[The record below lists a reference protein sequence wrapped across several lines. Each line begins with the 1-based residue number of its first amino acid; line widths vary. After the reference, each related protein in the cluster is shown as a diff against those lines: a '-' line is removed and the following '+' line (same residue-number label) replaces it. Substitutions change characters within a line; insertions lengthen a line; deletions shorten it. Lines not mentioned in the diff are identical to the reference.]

1 MLSWQPSFNV
11 VQKIRHCVH
20 KKLDLFKIM
29 PYCSNIMENVQSK
42 KLAHLSEILRIVEG
56 AVNADRQKV
65 IAYTEQLASKIE
77 ADGDPQAA
85 ERLRGVLQKSKF
97 QDVTAAKFSPKLPVD
112 SESRLSLADEA
123 FFEEHEAKLFLSPV
137 AQSHTD
143 EFIRFV
149 QSAASL
155 DRHGVGITPSL
166 LMYGPPGCGKTELS
180 HYISSK
186 LHLPLIT
193 ARADALVSSFLGS
206 TAKNL
211 RLLFEHAMARPCVL
225 FLDEFDSIAKLR
237 DDKHELGELK
247 RVVVSL
253 LQNIDALNN
262 KTVLLAATNH
272 EHLLD
277 PAVWRRF
284 GFKLHIEKPAELAR
298 RQMVEAFLAE
308 FATPESLKL
317 SVALSEE
324 LTGAD
329 IKQVCEDSKRSAIL
343 GGHKKVCSKDLAK
356 RFLSLR
362 LSQMDNLI
370 AIKDKVKAARQLNK
384 KVMTY
389 RLLRDL
395 FGISVGQ
402 ISYLLGEEENES

>member
-1 MLSWQPSFNV
+1 
-11 VQKIRHCVH
+11 
-20 KKLDLFKIM
+20 
-29 PYCSNIMENVQSK
+29 MENVQPK
-42 KLAHLSEILRIVEG
+42 KLPHLSEILRIVEG

-65 IAYTEQLASKIE
+65 IAYTEQLAAKIE

-85 ERLRGVLQKSKF
+85 ERLRGVLLKSKF

-112 SESRLSLADEA
+112 SESRLALADEA
-123 FFEEHEAKLFLSPV
+123 FFEEHQVKVFLSKSV
-137 AQSHTD
+137 QSQAD

-149 QSAASL
+149 QSASSL

-186 LHLPLIT
+186 LQLPLIT

-211 RLLFEHAMARPCVL
+211 RMLFEHSMGRPCVL

-284 GFKLHIEKPAELAR
+284 GFKLQIEKPDESAR
-298 RQMVEAFLAE
+298 KQMVQAFLAE
-308 FATPESLKL
+308 YAAIDSVKL
-317 SVALSEE
+317 SVALSED

-343 GGHKKVCSKDLAK
+343 AGQTRVCSKDLAK
-356 RFLSLR
+356 RFLALR
-362 LSQMDNLI
+362 HSEMDNLI
-370 AIKDKVKAARQLNK
+370 SIGDKVKAARQLNK

-389 RLLRDL
+389 RMLRDL

-402 ISYLLGEEENES
+402 ISYLLGEVENES